1 MPEGG
6 AAQSFRFSSRFSH
19 DSGHFVHYSF
29 SQTTYH
35 ARYRLTRGAAFM
47 DMQRPD
53 IETAEPPTAGACSR
67 ISRVALRCLLRIL
80 STTLPVNSGDSA
92 EIAAEKWELARELF
106 FAMEPT
112 NAIEAMLA
120 ARAVAAQFATL
131 DLYARAAQSGM
142 PDDKMLRL
150 RAKAIAESRSS
161 DAALRELDKRH
172 AQAAKAAAQAAEDA
186 SRPRPERA
194 DADGSDGRL
203 AVSVTAKS
211 LETFVAARRGAVLP
225 PGAT

>member
-1 MPEGG
+1 
-6 AAQSFRFSSRFSH
+6 
-19 DSGHFVHYSF
+19 
-29 SQTTYH
+29 
-35 ARYRLTRGAAFM
+35 M

-53 IETAEPPTAGACSR
+53 IETVEPPTTGACNQL
-67 ISRVALRCLLRIL
+67 SRVALRCLLRIL
-80 STTLPVNSGDSA
+80 STTLPVNGGDSA

-131 DLYARAAQSGM
+131 DLYARAAQSGTA
-142 PDDKMLRL
+142 DDKMLRL

-172 AQAAKAAAQAAEDA
+172 AQAAKAAIAAEKA
-186 SRPRPERA
+186 SRPRPERQPVVRPA
-194 DADGSDGRL
+194 GDAAASPLRTPL
-203 AVSVTAKS
+203 ASRVDETAWRDMS
-211 LETFVAARRGAVLP
+211 P
-225 PGAT
+225 PQMD